1 MAFESL
7 YREHYGLVLTV
18 LNARV
23 SDIHEAQ
30 DLAVGVFELALLRMR
45 DGQHVGLP
53 WLYQC
58 ARNLVGNEYQ
68 RRERGRR
75 LHLRLVGEAIVQRP
89 IVPDP
94 SDGELATAMSTLS
107 EIEREIV
114 AMTYWYDM
122 SAREIASAIGSTE
135 GAVRVRLSRIRRQ
148 LREHLESA
156 DSGWEALDG

>member
-18 LNARV
+18 LDARV

-30 DLAVGVFELALLRMR
+30 DLAVGVFELALIRMR
-45 DGQHVGLP
+45 DGQEVGLP

-68 RRERGRR
+68 RRERRRR
-75 LHLRLVGEAIVQRP
+75 LHLRLVGEAIVQP
-89 IVPDP
+89 PVVPEP
-94 SDGELATAMSTLS
+94 SDGALAAALGTLA
-107 EIEREIV
+107 EAEREII

-122 SAREIASAIGSTE
+122 SAREIASVIGSTE
-135 GAVRVRLSRIRRQ
+135 GAVRVRLSRVRRQ
-148 LREHLESA
+148 LRERLESA
-156 DSGWEALDG
+156 EARLEALDG